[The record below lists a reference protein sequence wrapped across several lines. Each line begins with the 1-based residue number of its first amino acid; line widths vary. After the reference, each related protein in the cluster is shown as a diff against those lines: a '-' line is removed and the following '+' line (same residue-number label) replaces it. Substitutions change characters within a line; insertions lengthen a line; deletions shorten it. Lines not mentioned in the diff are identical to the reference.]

1 MHIAVCG
8 NPTIDELIQ
17 DGRVRVSPGGSALY
31 ASCAA
36 AYLGSRV
43 GILGNIGE
51 DYPPRASRGL
61 RIQHV
66 SLRWLRK
73 RNGSSTRFRITRFN
87 GSRELQLIE
96 PGQQIVL
103 PTSPGHFQGVH
114 MGPVFNEIPSSL
126 VNTLRE
132 RCDFLS
138 ADLQGFIRTVSGNG
152 TVRTVP
158 RSLRRLLGQC
168 DMVQASI
175 EEARTQTRLRDP
187 RAILNRFLTM
197 GAQYAIVTMGEKGSW
212 LGSRRD
218 GSYLVPAFPDPSVRD
233 STGAGD
239 VFAGSW
245 LSTYLSTKD
254 PLWASAVGSAFAS
267 LASRRTGLSKF
278 RLSRRELFRRASWV
292 YNHIEASRM
301 Y

>member
-1 MHIAVCG
+1 MDIAVCG

-17 DGRVRVSPGGSALY
+17 NGRVRISPGGSALY

-43 GILGNIGE
+43 GILGNVGE
-51 DYPPRASRGL
+51 DYLPRALRRL
-61 RIQHV
+61 RIQRV
-66 SLRWLRK
+66 TLRWLRK

-96 PGQQIVL
+96 PGQQIEWPRSL
-103 PTSPGHFQGVH
+103 GHFQGVH

-152 TVRTVP
+152 IVRTVP
-158 RSLRRLLGQC
+158 RSLKRLLGQC

-187 RAILNRFLTM
+187 RAILNRFLAM
-197 GAQYAIVTMGEKGSW
+197 RVQHAIVTMGENGSW
-212 LGSRRD
+212 LGSQRN
-218 GSYLVPAFPDPSVRD
+218 GSYFIPAFPDPRIRD

-239 VFAGSW
+239 VYAGSW

-254 PLWASAVGSAFAS
+254 PVWASAVGSAFAS
-267 LASRRTGLSKF
+267 SASRRTGLSKF
-278 RLSRRELFRRASWV
+278 RLGRKELFRRASWV
-292 YNHIEASRM
+292 YSHVKPTSQ
-301 Y
+301 